1 MSRSNKRLTKPK
13 VSSKGKTKRTKLG
26 WGQTSRNINTL
37 RKLEQINQKENEG

>member
-26 WGQTSRNINTL
+26 WGQTSRNTL